1 MDQVLCTK
9 SVPCINFICKL
20 KGLKDLV
27 REAGLAR
34 RCIGDI
40 ILLKG
45 MQLTCLW
52 ETQNLPQSGISYV

>member
-1 MDQVLCTK
+1 MDQVLCK
-9 SVPCINFICKL
+9 SVPCINFICINFICKL

-45 MQLTCLW
+45 MQLTWLW
-52 ETQNLPQSGISYV
+52 ETQNRPQS